1 MHEKKKIPLWHYK
14 QFSNNMCPKC
24 LNAASKAIIVS
35 FSTSSQVF
43 LVNIHK
49 SKSMRS
55 TETSKEKNGLDWRR
69 EWLGHGAQRTRLAW
83 EIKRTRCGLRK
94 SSKGKK
100 KKEKRKTK
108 EVGKNQ

>member
-35 FSTSSQVF
+35 FSTSSSQVF

-55 TETSKEKNGLDWRR
+55 TETSKDKNGCDWKK
-69 EWLGHGAQRTRLAW
+69 ERLAW
-83 EIKRTRCGLRK
+83 PWRTKNKAGLGDEEEKMRVREKQWMKRE
-94 SSKGKK
+94 
-100 KKEKRKTK
+100 KENERGREK
-108 EVGKNQ
+108 Q